1 MSTKELIEEGDKLL
15 SNDWNEE
22 DKMLVKRMIDSL
34 VTYKYLIPKGL
45 KQDIKAIIQLAHRIK
60 NEYDELSK
68 KYQTLSIIENKECEI
83 IEILKQ
89 SNLENNPLDLDP
101 DSKSQQ
107 LSNTKDLED

>member
-22 DKMLVKRMIDSL
+22 DKELVKRMIDSL
-34 VTYKYLIPKGL
+34 ITYKYWIPKGL
-45 KQDIKAIIQLAHRIK
+45 KQDIKDIIKLAHRIK
-60 NEYDELSK
+60 NEYDDLSK

-89 SNLENNPLDLDP
+89 SNLDNNLIESNIKESPEEPL
-101 DSKSQQ
+101 S
-107 LSNTKDLED
+107 